1 MGAPI
6 PTTSLTARPPSF
18 PCSQVKD
25 RVYKQRIRIQDFF
38 GDFDRLRCG
47 SITPTQFARA
57 LGLAGFTMTEAQ
69 YSELSDAY
77 PSAVADRPVCYKD
90 FCADVNGVF
99 TKYHLEKA
107 PLEHV
112 EPKPASLLDTERFSA
127 KPTRSLGTEDDERVD
142 QILDAI
148 AEGVRKRRVEVK
160 PFFNDA
166 CSNQNSPMRVNH
178 VTKQQFKQVVRAHVA
193 RELGDEE
200 MSAVADRFGD
210 DDGFVNFVSFSA
222 CVDPKEELYHPYRR
236 SLQ

>member
-1 MGAPI
+1 M
-6 PTTSLTARPPSF
+6 
-18 PCSQVKD
+18 
-25 RVYKQRIRIQDFF
+25 YKQRIRIQDFF

-193 RELGDEE
+193 RELGRRRNERSGGPIRRRRRLRE
-200 MSAVADRFGD
+200 LCLLQRVRGPEGGVVPPVPTESPVM
-210 DDGFVNFVSFSA
+210 
-222 CVDPKEELYHPYRR
+222 CVR
-236 SLQ
+236 SGCVCVC